1 MKKIKLSQ
9 GKFALVSDTDY
20 TYLNQWKWHVI
31 KRRNLWHAVRHGPTK
46 PIYMHRI
53 ILERMGFK
61 DFERTDHKNLNGLD
75 NYRRNLRPA
84 TTQQNGQNRTQQ
96 INNKSGIKG
105 VSWRKDRSKW
115 RATIKI
121 NGKQTHLGYF
131 NDPLIAARAY
141 NRAAKR
147 YHGKFARVTHPFGV

>member
-9 GKFALVSDTDY
+9 GKFALVSDIDY
-20 TYLNQWKWHVI
+20 VYLNQWKWCAI
-31 KRRNLWHAVRHGPTK
+31 K
-46 PIYMHRI
+46 
-53 ILERMGFK
+53 
-61 DFERTDHKNLNGLD
+61 
-75 NYRRNLRPA
+75 RRNLRPA
-84 TTQQNGQNRTQQ
+84 TTRQNRTQQ